1 MSSTVGDLRD
11 GIFHSVLYITILH
24 SQIKLGA
31 HRATK
36 RLPMRTFWSRQRSQ
50 NQNRGDLPCD
60 RPDSAPTPIHEWY
73 SGFSTPSSAFSQL
86 APFRNNLPPS
96 VVRITLNSQVYH
108 KNPGGKCTFSI
119 HHTLK
124 HFLQPEISWE
134 TLTATRSRVGFLLQ
148 EGTAGGVKGI
158 RLVCS
163 SEREMSA
170 GSPALPKAPGW
181 VNLTLTA

>member
-1 MSSTVGDLRD
+1 MSSTVGDLRG
-11 GIFHSVLYITILH
+11 GIFHSVLYATTLH

-36 RLPMRTFWSRQRSQ
+36 RLPLRTFWSRQRSQ
-50 NQNRGDLPCD
+50 NQNGGDLPCD

-108 KNPGGKCTFSI
+108 KNPGGKCTFLYITPQNTSYN
-119 HHTLK
+119 LRSPGK
-124 HFLQPEISWE
+124 HWQPQD
-134 TLTATRSRVGFLLQ
+134 L
-148 EGTAGGVKGI
+148 
-158 RLVCS
+158 
-163 SEREMSA
+163 
-170 GSPALPKAPGW
+170 GW
-181 VNLTLTA
+181 VSYGKRGQQVV